1 MPDPIAN
8 LQGQDEL
15 PPVTLPAPVRVAQP
29 PTPVPPTQELK
40 GQSAMPPG
48 GPQRV
53 QVLPNTALDAAG
65 LPQLPQVTG
74 QTKAPV
80 LDLNSPE
87 PNAVVSKILAPD
99 VAAGV
104 YQVDKEIEQ
113 GQLGIEQAQEVPTIY
128 SPPNLGDVV
137 QGFVKDAAEQ
147 QAMLRRQIKDAETR
161 DVASRMLESLRNIPQ
176 TQGSSTSPAFD
187 WVNRLLGMS
196 EDGGRSYAGPAVFN
210 KKTGEWEGSAIGGI
224 LYALGLPQNT
234 VMGTALDLSHFYR
247 DTEKKMSAV
256 YERLIPPWMR
266 NQISTLAEAS
276 RVLSPLAST
285 AKLALDLL
293 PKENRYYDGKSNLVE
308 ALRGAQYSFSDES
321 GKGFGIKQNVGVRIG
336 APKGSKQFGFDFNP
350 TVVAG
355 VALDIAVGDRTDALL
370 NVIGKATK
378 LKKLTDV
385 LTLTP
390 DGTSILKGGKKA
402 TPEIPAEGLQ
412 LSLPLVVNPKAPAK
426 AKLPKLNVVG
436 TPLQKYKPV
445 KVRPVKAEQLELP
458 IKYIVQ
464 GELPLEGVRSL
475 PKKVVPLPPTP
486 TKVGPSVARQLELPF
501 TGESLPAYTRP
512 DVKQLELKLNVE
524 SVPKLPEEVVSEP
537 AKYINNDVVKQ
548 LELQLDFTPVPAT
561 VPLSPG
567 QLELSLGSL
576 PPSVPPPGGL
586 RPSTIVL
593 DEVVK
598 YSPSSFSGKV
608 DLASPSV
615 APEVLDKIFQHA
627 TSNGVNS
634 WIAIDPWLDGT
645 GGTFNKATSTI
656 DVNVKDAQSLAYVY
670 VHELGHSYV
679 SKILG
684 KDRPSL
690 LDETLAQSVA
700 ATVLATI
707 DPANR
712 KAIINAQKE
721 FFNSFPSS
729 SAYDITAEE
738 LSQIPFILED
748 SRDFIKTVSS
758 RILDDVL
765 TDTRPRS
772 LRLPQPQLPPRQL
785 KLQFDTM
792 PEALNP
798 AKVARAT
805 TKVVEPKVPAIDAI
819 PDVEEL
825 RNMSV
830 GELLDLAAKVGD
842 SPLEAAVQK
851 ADMLNNFAAG
861 IDTNLYEALD
871 VADTTANIGRQFV
884 GGEDP
889 VKYVPPINPVQVD
902 LPLIPPA
909 SRLAYHGTRVQDFSI
924 STSNPLVGASR
935 SELGPGVYLT
945 VDDSIARKAAE
956 AQINVNLPAVE
967 GRSFGSPSVHSV
979 FTSKLKLLDASVV
992 SSNLSKLA
1000 SQVASGVEGL
1010 SVNFSPSASIIDIFD
1025 DVSIASDEVASLA
1038 FQRGF
1043 AAELVKQGYD
1053 GVQSGKTISV
1063 YNTSGLDTVDATL
1076 LYRSFDE
1083 TETVVEDGV
1092 NVKEFVNYGD
1102 VDAFAKEVEPSV
1114 WDITWR
1120 YKDQVYAE
1128 ETGGASISLS
1138 ESRKL
1143 KKSMSHFLE
1152 TKPTDVSFTASA
1164 SGTTE
1169 KEILSKLKTYKRYGF
1184 QEVETV
1190 KQGDNVIVV
1199 PSDGVRAAGKE
1210 PDLLFVPKNSTLE
1223 VELDRLNSAINPDY
1237 TASLPT
1243 PTPTPT
1249 STSIPAISAYEAA
1262 VDRAAVELDSV
1273 VQTGGRSQTAI
1284 TNAAESDA
1292 RRLAQLTDDVEVLKP
1307 QVEAEVLKAVDE
1319 AGLMKHPDISP
1330 STLDDRLGTVESKVA
1345 DVIDRLKIP
1354 PKAQDA
1360 LYKKFEEMPIDEF
1373 VQHLVEK
1380 HPKTLDDLF
1389 DTIADNPDIFKHNPC
1404 GF

>member
-15 PPVTLPAPVRVAQP
+15 PPVTLPAPVRVPQP
-29 PTPVPPTQELK
+29 PAPVTPTQEFK
-40 GQSAMPPG
+40 GQGATPPG

-161 DVASRMLESLRNIPQ
+161 EVASRMLEELRNIPQ

-256 YERLIPPWMR
+256 YERFIPPWMR

-370 NVIGKATK
+370 NVLGKAAK

-385 LTLTP
+385 LTLTS
-390 DGTSILKGGKKA
+390 DGTSIFKGGKKA
-402 TPEIPAEGLQ
+402 APEIPAEGLQ
-412 LSLPLVVNPKAPAK
+412 LSLPLVVNPKTPAK

-445 KVRPVKAEQLELP
+445 KVRPIKVEQLELP

-464 GELPLEGVRSL
+464 GELPLGEVRSL
-475 PKKVVPLPPTP
+475 KRPPKV
-486 TKVGPSVARQLELPF
+486 
-501 TGESLPAYTRP
+501 
-512 DVKQLELKLNVE
+512 
-524 SVPKLPEEVVSEP
+524 
-537 AKYINNDVVKQ
+537 
-548 LELQLDFTPVPAT
+548 
-561 VPLSPG
+561 
-567 QLELSLGSL
+567 
-576 PPSVPPPGGL
+576 
-586 RPSTIVL
+586 
-593 DEVVK
+593 
-598 YSPSSFSGKV
+598 
-608 DLASPSV
+608 
-615 APEVLDKIFQHA
+615 
-627 TSNGVNS
+627 
-634 WIAIDPWLDGT
+634 
-645 GGTFNKATSTI
+645 
-656 DVNVKDAQSLAYVY
+656 
-670 VHELGHSYV
+670 
-679 SKILG
+679 
-684 KDRPSL
+684 
-690 LDETLAQSVA
+690 
-700 ATVLATI
+700 
-707 DPANR
+707 ANR
-712 KAIINAQKE
+712 IESTANII
-721 FFNSFPSS
+721 
-729 SAYDITAEE
+729 AEG
-738 LSQIPFILED
+738 
-748 SRDFIKTVSS
+748 T
-758 RILDDVL
+758 
-765 TDTRPRS
+765 
-772 LRLPQPQLPPRQL
+772 QL
-785 KLQFDTM
+785 KLPLKFDSM
-792 PEALNP
+792 PEALDP
-798 AKVARAT
+798 VKVAQAT
-805 TKVVEPKVPAIDAI
+805 TKAVPVGRPTPITELVD
-819 PDVEEL
+819 PEELRHMSVEEL
-825 RNMSV
+825 
-830 GELLDLAAKVGD
+830 LQLADDVSA
-842 SPLEAAVQK
+842 SPLEAAAQK
-851 ADMLNNFAAG
+851 ADILNNFAAG

-871 VADTTANIGRQFV
+871 VADATANIGRQFV

-889 VKYVPPINPVQVD
+889 VKYVPPSNPVQVD
-902 LPLIPPA
+902 LPTIEAPA
-909 SRLAYHGTRVQDFSI
+909 PQLHHGTRVEGLDI
-924 STSNPLVGASR
+924 PSTNPLEGASR
-935 SELGPGVYLT
+935 SELGPGIYLST
-945 VDDSIARKAAE
+945 DPAIARQAAE
-956 AQINVNLPAVE
+956 AQVNVNLPPVE
-967 GRSFGSPSVHSV
+967 GRALGGPVVHTV
-979 FTSKLKLLDASVV
+979 E
-992 SSNLSKLA
+992 N
-1000 SQVASGVEGL
+1000 VEGL
-1010 SVNFSPSASIIDIFD
+1010 RLIDALSPSQRLTTLANQVAEGVPGMSPEFYGVKSLTDVLDDAAIIN
-1025 DVSIASDEVASLA
+1025 ADEGVQLA
-1038 FQRGF
+1038 FQRSLT
-1043 AAELVKQGYD
+1043 EQLVAQGYD
-1053 GVQSGKTISV
+1053 GARAGKTVAV
-1063 YNTSGLDTVDATL
+1063 YNPSSLRTS
-1076 LYRSFDE
+1076 SS
-1083 TETVVEDGV
+1083 
-1092 NVKEFVNYGD
+1092 D
-1102 VDAFAKEVEPSV
+1102 V
-1114 WDITWR
+1114 
-1120 YKDQVYAE
+1120 
-1128 ETGGASISLS
+1128 G
-1138 ESRKL
+1138 
-1143 KKSMSHFLE
+1143 
-1152 TKPTDVSFTASA
+1152 
-1164 SGTTE
+1164 
-1169 KEILSKLKTYKRYGF
+1169 
-1184 QEVETV
+1184 
-1190 KQGDNVIVV
+1190 
-1199 PSDGVRAAGKE
+1199 
-1210 PDLLFVPKNSTLE
+1210 
-1223 VELDRLNSAINPDY
+1223 VELAVDSAKA
-1237 TASLPT
+1237 TT
-1243 PTPTPT
+1243 
-1249 STSIPAISAYEAA
+1249 
-1262 VDRAAVELDSV
+1262 DRAAVELDSV
-1273 VQTGGRSQTAI
+1273 VQTGGKSQTAI

-1345 DVIDRLKIP
+1345 DVIDRLKLP
-1354 PKAQDA
+1354 PKAQGA

>member
-40 GQSAMPPG
+40 GQGATPPG

-87 PNAVVSKILAPD
+87 PNAAVSKILAPD

-104 YQVDKEIEQ
+104 YQVNKEIEQ

-161 DVASRMLESLRNIPQ
+161 EVASRMLEELRNIPQ

-196 EDGGRSYAGPAVFN
+196 EDGGRSYVGPAVFN

-224 LYALGLPQNT
+224 LYFLGLPQNT

-247 DTEKKMSAV
+247 DTEKKLSAI
-256 YERLIPPWMR
+256 YERAVPPWMKGT
-266 NQISTLAEAS
+266 ISTLAKATAPYIPIAS
-276 RVLSPLAST
+276 SL
-285 AKLALDLL
+285 KLVTDLM

-336 APKGSKQFGFDFNP
+336 APKGSKQFGFDLNP

-355 VALDIAVGDRTDALL
+355 VALDIVVGDRTDALL
-370 NVIGKATK
+370 NALGKATK

-385 LTLTP
+385 LSFTP
-390 DGTSILKGGKKA
+390 DGTSILKGKPKA
-402 TPEIPAEGLQ
+402 TPEIPTEGLQ
-412 LSLPLVVNPKAPAK
+412 LSLPLVVNPKTPVK

-464 GELPLEGVRSL
+464 GELPLGEVRSL
-475 PKKVVPLPPTP
+475 PKKITPLPPTP
-486 TKVGPSVARQLELPF
+486 TKVGPSVSKQLELPF

-512 DVKQLELKLNVE
+512 AVKQLELKLNVE

-561 VPLSPG
+561 APLSPG

-608 DLASPSV
+608 DLSTSSIPT
-615 APEVLDKIFQHA
+615 ETIDKLFQHA
-627 TSNGVNS
+627 MSNGINS
-634 WIAIDPWLDGT
+634 WTALDSNLDT
-645 GGTFNKATSTI
+645 IGGTYTKATSTI
-656 DVNVKDAQSLAYVY
+656 DVNARDAQTLAYMY

-684 KDRPSL
+684 EDRPSL
-690 LDETLAQSVA
+690 FDETLAQSVA

-712 KAIINAQKE
+712 VSIIKGQKE
-721 FFNSFPSS
+721 FFNWLPFS

-772 LRLPQPQLPPRQL
+772 LRLPQPQLPPKQL

-798 AKVARAT
+798 AKVAQAT
-805 TKVVEPKVPAIDAI
+805 TKVVEPKVPVIDAI
-819 PDVEEL
+819 PDIEEL
-825 RNMSV
+825 RKMSV

-889 VKYVPPINPVQVD
+889 VKYVPPSNPVQVD
-902 LPLIPPA
+902 LPTIEAPA
-909 SRLAYHGTRVQDFSI
+909 SQLHHGTRVEGLDI
-924 STSNPLVGASR
+924 PTTNPLEGASR
-935 SELGPGVYLT
+935 SELGPGIYLST
-945 VDDSIARKAAE
+945 DPAIARQAAE
-956 AQINVNLPAVE
+956 AQVNVNLPPVE
-967 GRSFGSPSVHSV
+967 GRALGGPVVHTV
-979 FTSKLKLLDASVV
+979 E
-992 SSNLSKLA
+992 N
-1000 SQVASGVEGL
+1000 VEGL
-1010 SVNFSPSASIIDIFD
+1010 RLIDALSPSQRLTTLANQVAEGVPGMSPEFYGVKSLTDVLDDAAIIN
-1025 DVSIASDEVASLA
+1025 ADEGVQLA
-1038 FQRGF
+1038 FQRSLT
-1043 AAELVKQGYD
+1043 EQLVAQGYD
-1053 GVQSGKTISV
+1053 GARAGKTVAV
-1063 YNTSGLDTVDATL
+1063 YNPSSLRTS
-1076 LYRSFDE
+1076 SS
-1083 TETVVEDGV
+1083 
-1092 NVKEFVNYGD
+1092 D
-1102 VDAFAKEVEPSV
+1102 V
-1114 WDITWR
+1114 
-1120 YKDQVYAE
+1120 
-1128 ETGGASISLS
+1128 G
-1138 ESRKL
+1138 
-1143 KKSMSHFLE
+1143 
-1152 TKPTDVSFTASA
+1152 
-1164 SGTTE
+1164 
-1169 KEILSKLKTYKRYGF
+1169 
-1184 QEVETV
+1184 
-1190 KQGDNVIVV
+1190 
-1199 PSDGVRAAGKE
+1199 
-1210 PDLLFVPKNSTLE
+1210 
-1223 VELDRLNSAINPDY
+1223 VELAVDSAKA
-1237 TASLPT
+1237 TT
-1243 PTPTPT
+1243 
-1249 STSIPAISAYEAA
+1249 
-1262 VDRAAVELDSV
+1262 DRAAVELDSV
-1273 VQTGGRSQTAI
+1273 VQTGGGSQTAI
-1284 TNAAESDA
+1284 TNSAESDA

-1319 AGLMKHPDISP
+1319 AGLMKHPDL
-1330 STLDDRLGTVESKVA
+1330 TLDDRLGTVESKVA